1 MMKNPAIE
9 AGQAKTW
16 WRLYWVAALTFLP
29 TLFFYYVGEEAIFPV
44 SALEM
49 WHQGEW
55 LQRLLFGGDLEH
67 MPLYTWLIM
76 PLAAFVGWE
85 FLLPVT
91 RAITVSATVISGLVT
106 AQLVMRLYGDRFLA
120 AFSAV
125 IFITLSDLFL
135 YRGWLAYVDPLFSLF
150 VFLAIATLWLACER
164 RDSWYLFGAVLSL
177 SAAFLSKALTA
188 YTFYAGAALVLLFRA
203 EYRPFLLS
211 WRSLI
216 MHLAAFAL
224 PLVWF
229 AAIAPARSQ
238 GNRMFAEITAKLAPE
253 HLGGY
258 LAKLVLY
265 PLEFAL
271 ACAPVLFVA
280 LWHTVR
286 NRQWPVAA
294 DDRHTRTALGILG
307 LNFLPYWLAPHSHI
321 RYLLPLFP
329 LAALLLARGLLAL
342 GTPAQ
347 TSARRWIQ
355 GLIVVK
361 LLLVLLAFPWYQQH
375 YRGANYREA
384 AMDILQRTAGFPLHT
399 LNVSASGLSVAAY
412 LDVARLPDDPVR
424 FPPQD
429 WTDGFLM
436 TYDDLPAHGRRVET
450 YRLGGNELLLFCRGR
465 ACVGAQSGGLL
476 K

>member
-1 MMKNPAIE
+1 MMKALVSE
-9 AGQAKTW
+9 ADQVRRW
-16 WRLYWVAALTFLP
+16 WRLYWIAAATFLP

-55 LQRLLFGGDLEH
+55 LRRLLFGGDLEH

-76 PLAAFVGWE
+76 PLAALFGWE

-91 RAITVSATVISGLVT
+91 RAITISATVITGLVT
-106 AQLVMRLYGDRFLA
+106 AQLVMRLYGDRLLA
-120 AFSAV
+120 AFAAV
-125 IFITLSDLFL
+125 SFITFSDLFL

-150 VFLAIATLWLACER
+150 VFLAMASLWLACEQ
-164 RDSWYLFGAVLSL
+164 RDFRWLTGAVVSL

-216 MHLAAFAL
+216 MHVAAFAL
-224 PLVWF
+224 PLIWF
-229 AAIAPARSQ
+229 ASIAPARSQ
-238 GNRMFAEITAKLAPE
+238 GNRMFTEITAKLAPE
-253 HLGGY
+253 NLGGY
-258 LAKLVLY
+258 LAKLFLY

-271 ACAPVLFVA
+271 ACAPVLLVA
-280 LWHTVR
+280 VWYAAR
-286 NRQWPVAA
+286 ARQWPIAA
-294 DDRHTRTALGILG
+294 DDRHARTALGILAV
-307 LNFLPYWLAPHSHI
+307 NFLPYWLAPHSHI

-329 LAALLLARGLLAL
+329 LAALLLACGLLRL
-342 GTPAQ
+342 GEPAQ
-347 TSARRWIQ
+347 TSARRWVQ
-355 GLIVVK
+355 ALIVVK
-361 LLLVLLAFPWYQQH
+361 LLLVLLVFPWYQQH
-375 YRGANYREA
+375 YRGANYRDA
-384 AMDILQRTAGFPLHT
+384 AMDILQRTKGFPLHT

-412 LDVARLPDDPVR
+412 LDVARLPGDPVR

-429 WTDGFLM
+429 WTDGFVM
-436 TYDDLPAHGRRVET
+436 AYEDLPAHGRRVTT
-450 YRLGGNELLLFCRGR
+450 YRLGGNDLFLFCRGR
-465 ACVGAQSGGLL
+465 ACDSPQPDGLL